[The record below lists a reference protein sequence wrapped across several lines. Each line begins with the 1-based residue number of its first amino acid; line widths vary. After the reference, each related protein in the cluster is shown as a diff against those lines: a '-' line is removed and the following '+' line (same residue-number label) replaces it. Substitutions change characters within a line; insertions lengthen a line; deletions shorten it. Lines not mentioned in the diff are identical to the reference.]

1 MKCLPVLMFVVF
13 FASASNNV
21 VALNQM
27 HRRKLALKTVR
38 AKQGST
44 TVKAKPS
51 PAKPTVKT
59 QTRKPTTT
67 TTQDGAYAA
76 AYKAENYRSSGSE
89 VSGCSGFRYGN
100 CRAVITALTVTPGEG
115 MKWSEGALLFW

>member
-13 FASASNNV
+13 S
-21 VALNQM
+21 
-27 HRRKLALKTVR
+27 LALVPSGRAQSNASPKTGSQNSQ

-76 AYKAENYRSSGSE
+76 AYKAG
-89 VSGCSGFRYGN
+89 
-100 CRAVITALTVTPGEG
+100 IP
-115 MKWSEGALLFW
+115 K